1 MNPFPETAD
10 IETSSDDYATRF
22 AGPAG
27 EWFLK
32 CQSDIVLDWM
42 KATPGATILDVG
54 GGHGQLAIP
63 LARAGHKVTVLGSDE
78 SCRRRIDAEVAR
90 GDIAFAVGNVIQ
102 LPYPDRH
109 FDVVVS
115 IRLLPH
121 CERWPELVAELCR
134 VARRAVIVDYPA
146 TRSLNVFSDALFAMK
161 KKVEKNT
168 RPYRLFTRAEVDAGF
183 ARSRFAPAARHP
195 EFFWPMVLH
204 RMLKR
209 PALSTLLE
217 SLPRAFGLTHLLGS
231 PVLARYDRRPD

>member
-1 MNPFPETAD
+1 MNAFPETAD

-27 EWFLK
+27 AWFLK
-32 CQSDIVLDWM
+32 CQADIVLDWM

-54 GGHGQLAIP
+54 GGHGQLAVP

-78 SCRRRIDAEVAR
+78 SCRHRIDAEVAR
-90 GDIAFAVGNVIQ
+90 GDIAFTVGNVIQ
-102 LPYPDRH
+102 LPFPDRH
-109 FDVVVS
+109 FDVVIS

-146 TRSLNVFSDALFAMK
+146 SRSLNVFSDALFGVK

-168 RPYRLFTRAEVDAGF
+168 RPYRLFTRAEVDAQF
-183 ARSRFAPAARHP
+183 TRARFAPSARRP

-204 RMLKR
+204 RLINR
-209 PALSTLLE
+209 PAVSRVLE
-217 SLPRAFGLTHLLGS
+217 AFPRALGLTLLLGS
-231 PVLARYDRRPD
+231 PILALYEEMF